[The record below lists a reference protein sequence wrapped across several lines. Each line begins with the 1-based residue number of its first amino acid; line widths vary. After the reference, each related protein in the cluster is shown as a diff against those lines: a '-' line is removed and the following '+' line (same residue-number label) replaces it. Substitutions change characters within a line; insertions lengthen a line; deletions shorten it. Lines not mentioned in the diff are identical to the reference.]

1 MCAEAGCAASGARGV
16 SKRLLVPTGVFT
28 GFQLPCCNVFV
39 SDGNSRTADAMISRG
54 VADAR
59 GRSAESLQSRCRQ
72 SARPVSSLA
81 PALLSPALLSPAPLF
96 PTMTSPRRSPPFA
109 CLALSAALD
118 APSRHPAGVA
128 RSTGGSPGPPPPG
141 WSQPPSVDQSEGG
154 AASAACPGRSSHCP
168 GSFLQSA
175 GAGLRC
181 GSNVWANPCYLIH
194 Q

>member
-128 RSTGGSPGPPPPG
+128 RSTGGSPGPPPLG
-141 WSQPPSVDQSEGG
+141 GHSLHQSIKVKVGRLRPHAL
-154 AASAACPGRSSHCP
+154 AAPHIVLAHSCSRRVLA
-168 GSFLQSA
+168 
-175 GAGLRC
+175 
-181 GSNVWANPCYLIH
+181 
-194 Q
+194 